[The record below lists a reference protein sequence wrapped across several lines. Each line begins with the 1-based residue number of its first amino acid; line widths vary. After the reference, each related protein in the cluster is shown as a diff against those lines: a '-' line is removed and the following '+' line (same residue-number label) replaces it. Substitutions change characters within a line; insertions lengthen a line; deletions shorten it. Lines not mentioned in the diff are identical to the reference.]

1 MQRVHRLT
9 EPTALEMPNG
19 FDGSGV
25 PCADAAGPARKSARR
40 RHRHALPGLA
50 PTSLIVSVEAVAAQG
65 DEEGIGDWL
74 VWGTAGNRLIMFT
87 VEPGAGAEMMHAV
100 AVGETATA
108 IVEPWQL
115 VLERLD

>member
-25 PCADAAGPARKSARR
+25 PCADAGGPARGSTRR
-40 RHRHALPGLA
+40 RHRQSLPGLS
-50 PTSLIVSVEAVAAQG
+50 PTSLIVSVEAVASQG
-65 DEEGIGDWL
+65 DEEGNGDWL
-74 VWGTAGNRLIMFT
+74 VWGTVGNRLIMFA

-100 AVGETATA
+100 AAGETATA
-108 IVEPWQL
+108 IVEPWQM
-115 VLERLD
+115 VVERLD